1 MAGVE
6 DMMVVVVTAIVMLMV
21 TIVTARV
28 DTVEP
33 NDYLTLNIDCK
44 DHRIKVR
51 VV

>member
-6 DMMVVVVTAIVMLMV
+6 DMMIVVVTAIVMLMS
-21 TIVTARV
+21 TLVTARV

-33 NDYLTLNIDCK
+33 NAYPTLNIDFK

>member
-1 MAGVE
+1 M
-6 DMMVVVVTAIVMLMV
+6 VVTAIGVLMM

-33 NDYLTLNIDCK
+33 NDYLTLNIDCN
-44 DHRIKVR
+44 DHRINVR